1 MRKIREKGSMSYKLF
16 WTDIKGKWMQRRLNR
31 MKDEEGRI
39 LKGED
44 EVLEV
49 LARLWEELGRSSED
63 DVDQDAEMG
72 DVAGCKLCMCE
83 EVSWVSRVEVVD
95 VLKYFEERDG
105 S

>member
-1 MRKIREKGSMSYKLF
+1 MWHELQLF
-16 WTDIKGKWMQRRLNR
+16 WTDIKGKRMQRRLNR

-63 DVDQDAEMG
+63 DVVQDTEMG
-72 DVAGCKLCMCE
+72 DVAGCKLCY
-83 EVSWVSRVEVVD
+83 V
-95 VLKYFEERDG
+95 
-105 S
+105 

>member
-1 MRKIREKGSMSYKLF
+1 MRKIREKDGMSYKLL
-16 WTDIKGKWMQRRLNR
+16 WTDMKGKRKQRRLNR

-39 LKGED
+39 VEGED

-63 DVDQDAEMG
+63 DVVQDTEMG

-83 EVSWVSRVEVVD
+83 EVSWVSWVEVVD
-95 VLKYFEERDG
+95 VLKCFEEREG